1 MQEVKNLKK
10 IKLNTLTKEFIAY
23 IEKEITKIALNT
35 VNEKQKNFRDLG
47 LTINAT
53 FGRKIL

>member
-1 MQEVKNLKK
+1 MKK